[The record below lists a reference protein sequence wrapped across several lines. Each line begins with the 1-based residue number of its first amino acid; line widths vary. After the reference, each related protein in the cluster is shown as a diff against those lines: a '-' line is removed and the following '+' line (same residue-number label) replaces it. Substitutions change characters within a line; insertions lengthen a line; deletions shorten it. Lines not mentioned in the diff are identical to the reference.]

1 MEVTNSILPFN
12 MGFLK
17 SQSVNL
23 TKLNRLSFKGD
34 LFLPKKNPETTPID
48 PPPFGS
54 SKRRMGI
61 CASRNL
67 PKIGWSKNQQ
77 GIFWWLVAWSLVAH
91 TFFIIFLARS
101 S

>member
-34 LFLPKKNPETTPID
+34 LFLPKKIPETTPID

-61 CASRNL
+61 CASRKL
-67 PKIGWSKNQQ
+67 AGAKISRE
-77 GIFWWLVAWSLVAH
+77 IFGD
-91 TFFIIFLARS
+91 
-101 S
+101 